1 MRFNIAWLT
10 DWSVVDALP
19 STIQKL
25 SICSLHLQSF
35 DRNNTDKPSL
45 QAFNALV
52 NRVELDLVFQGNFE
66 GVPNYNMVVEG
77 DLALPSL
84 QVLRLCRSDIGLVL
98 HEPIEGYV
106 PADDYSP
113 VVLAHFTGA
122 QIPRDCFVICHELI
136 ETPSKQA
143 WMDCCW
149 YDFRNICIPFD
160 NIVTSCR
167 LA

>member
-1 MRFNIAWLT
+1 MGFNIAWLT

-52 NRVELDLVFQGNFE
+52 NLVELDLVFQGNFE

-84 QVLRLCRSDIGLVL
+84 QVLRLCRSDIGPVL
-98 HEPIEGYV
+98 HEPIEGL
-106 PADDYSP
+106 S
-113 VVLAHFTGA
+113 
-122 QIPRDCFVICHELI
+122 LI
-136 ETPSKQA
+136 H
-143 WMDCCW
+143 
-149 YDFRNICIPFD
+149 I
-160 NIVTSCR
+160 
-167 LA
+167 